1 MLLSWFRRQPVES
14 FQVSVPVLVLG
25 TKRGGRYPSL
35 TEGILMLAAGLDAR
49 LVEVQTE
56 SHLPDLRVLFQHP
69 EHGVFRGPAER
80 HIAVLLPVLRI

>member
-1 MLLSWFRRQPVES
+1 
-14 FQVSVPVLVLG
+14 
-25 TKRGGRYPSL
+25 
-35 TEGILMLAAGLDAR
+35 MLAAGLDAR
-49 LVEVQTE
+49 LVVVQTE